1 MTRLNHHLASAAAI
15 ALGTALLFSSCAS
28 PASPGS
34 NVSSSSAAPAAS
46 ASASATEAAAY
57 PDGKMTFW
65 TYGMPEYM
73 KRYFDGYTQR
83 ESSGAQGVEIEM
95 VNYSGEAEVRQQVM
109 MTLTSGSNQD
119 LPTAISTF
127 PVSMQVLAENGVLKD
142 LTEYVEPYLDE
153 FIDGAFDQATF
164 NGRIYGIPYALQPK
178 MLFYNNDIFE
188 EYNIDP
194 SRMATMDGY
203 LEVGEELKQKSN
215 GAVYLSYVDPGNYTW
230 RYWFRRGL
238 MPQAG
243 GRIWSDDGSSVV
255 FDTDPGTRLAFET
268 FQTMFEGGML
278 YNAATFQPA
287 QYEAAREGKIA
298 TFYLESFWDSYL
310 RGNLADMSGAW
321 RCMPAPVFEEVG
333 TAGAQAIGMYCV
345 INKENDPY
353 TELFID
359 MMLDFNLN
367 VEERNAWSDD
377 MIAEDLPTEHPIT
390 KTLLADPY
398 WSQPSDYYGGQS
410 YKEMVTL
417 SYANQSPNLL
427 VTEND
432 AEADNIISSELEKY
446 VAGAQDME
454 ATISNIGSLLRQKLN
469 LP

>member
-1 MTRLNHHLASAAAI
+1 MKRLATLAAV
-15 ALGTALLFSSCAS
+15 LLLCLAWMLSGCNAQT
-28 PASPGS
+28 PASTGS
-34 NVSSSSAAPAAS
+34 ADASEETGYPA
-46 ASASATEAAAY
+46 
-57 PDGKMTFW
+57 GKMTFW

-73 KRYFDGYTQR
+73 KRYFDGYISR
-83 ESSGAQGVEIEM
+83 EDSGAQGVEIEM
-95 VNYSGEAEVRQQVM
+95 VNYSGEEEVRQQVM
-109 MTLTSGSNQD
+109 MTLTSGATED

-127 PVSMQVLAENGVLKD
+127 PVSMQVLAENGILKD
-142 LTEYVEPYLDE
+142 ITEQVEPYLDQ
-153 FIDGAFDQATF
+153 FIDGAFDQATY

-188 EYNIDP
+188 EYGIDP
-194 SRMATMDGY
+194 ERMSTMEGY
-203 LEVGEELKQKSN
+203 VEVGRELLEKSN
-215 GAVYLSYVDPGNYTW
+215 GEVKLSYVDPGSYTW

-238 MPQAG
+238 MPQADAK
-243 GRIWSDDGSSVV
+243 IWSDDGTTVV

-268 FQTMFEGGML
+268 FQELFEGGML

-298 TFYLESFWDSYL
+298 TFYIESFWDSYL
-310 RGNLADMSGAW
+310 RSNLADMSGSW

-333 TAGAQAIGMYCV
+333 TAGAQAIGMYCIV
-345 INKENDPY
+345 NKGNDPY
-353 TELFID
+353 TDLFVD

-367 VEERNAWSDD
+367 IEARNAWSDE

-390 KTLLADPY
+390 KDMLADPY

-410 YKEMVTL
+410 YKQMVTK
-417 SYANQSPNLL
+417 SYENQSDNLP

-432 AEADNIISSELEKY
+432 AEADNIISAELEKY

-454 ATISNIGSLLRQKLN
+454 TTLSNIGDQLRQKLN
-469 LP
+469 LK

>member
-1 MTRLNHHLASAAAI
+1 MKIPKRHLLSATALTLGAAALFTGCT
-15 ALGTALLFSSCAS
+15 AGAPSGGTTAESGGTA
-28 PASPGS
+28 S
-34 NVSSSSAAPAAS
+34 NPSSAAG
-46 ASASATEAAAY
+46 EAAAY

-73 KRYFDGYTQR
+73 KRYFDGYARR
-83 ESSGAQGVEIEM
+83 EDSGAQGVEIEM

-109 MTLTSGSNQD
+109 MTLTSGSVED

-153 FIDGAFDQATF
+153 FIDGAFDQATY

-188 EYNIDP
+188 EYGIDP
-194 SRMATMDGY
+194 ERMATMEGY
-203 LEVGEELKQKSN
+203 LAVGEELKEKSN
-215 GAVYLSYVDPGNYTW
+215 GEVYLSYVDPGDYTW

-238 MPQAG
+238 MPQANG
-243 GRIWSDDGSSVV
+243 KIWSDDGASVV

-310 RGNLADMSGAW
+310 RGNLADMSGSW

-333 TAGAQAIGMYCV
+333 TAGARAIGMYCV
-345 INKENDPY
+345 IDKADDPY

-367 VEERNAWSDD
+367 VEARNAWSDE

-390 KTLLADPY
+390 KTLLEDPY

-410 YKEMVTL
+410 YKQMVTK
-417 SYANQSPNLL
+417 SYENQSPNLP

-432 AEADNIISSELEKY
+432 AEADTIISAELEKY

-454 ATISNIGSLLRQKLN
+454 TTIANIGTQLRQKLN
-469 LP
+469 MP